1 MELILL
7 TDSLNQSTNELV
19 RRRLKK
25 AGYVFLDPDFYIE
38 KNFGDMAVRFEDL
51 MQAKQWCLLDAMKTV
66 DAGQPVVLNSDFVA
80 HEDLKLFYQMAC
92 DIEFVDANQVGTWLH
107 NRNLKQANPMAEV
120 FSKLG

>member
-19 RRRLKK
+19 RHRLKK

-38 KNFGDMAVRFEDL
+38 KNFGDVALRFEDL
-51 MQAKQWCLLDAMKTV
+51 LQAKQWCLLDAMKTV
-66 DAGQPVVLNSDFVA
+66 DAGQPVVLNNDFFG
-80 HEDLKLFYQMAC
+80 HEGLKPFYQMAC
-92 DIEFVDANQVGTWLH
+92 SIEFVNANRVGTWLL
-107 NRNLKQANPMAEV
+107 NRKLKKESPVVAV